1 MKKKYGAKLASRVR
15 DEIMAST
22 RKSRSAARN
31 RRHTRV
37 RLAIMGTPERPRLS
51 VFRSLSGI
59 YAQVIDDIAGNTMV
73 SASTIDP
80 AIREQAKG
88 LRQADKARLVGK
100 TLAER
105 AIEKGIRVVSFD
117 RGGYKYIGRV
127 KALAEGARE
136 GGLKF

>member
-1 MKKKYGAKLASRVR
+1 MVSNQK
-15 DEIMAST
+15 T
-22 RKSRSAARN
+22 RSAARN

-37 RLAIMGTPERPRLS
+37 RQAVFGTPDRPRLC
-51 VFRSLSGI
+51 VFRSLTGI
-59 YAQVIDDIAGNTMV
+59 YAQVIDDVAGNTLV
-73 SASTIDP
+73 SASTVDP
-80 AIREQAKG
+80 TLREQVKG
-88 LRQADKARLVGK
+88 LKQAEKAHLVGK

-105 AIEKGIRVVSFD
+105 ALGKGIQAVAFD

>member
-1 MKKKYGAKLASRVR
+1 
-15 DEIMAST
+15 MASNQKT
-22 RKSRSAARN
+22 RSAARN

-37 RLAIMGTPERPRLS
+37 RQSVFGTPERPRLS
-51 VFRSLSGI
+51 VFRSLNGI
-59 YAQVIDDIAGNTMV
+59 YAQVIDDVAGNTLA

-80 AIREQAKG
+80 ALREQVKG
-88 LRQADKARLVGK
+88 LKQAEKARLVGK

-105 AIEKGIRVVSFD
+105 AVNKGIQVVAFD

>member
-1 MKKKYGAKLASRVR
+1 
-15 DEIMAST
+15 MAST
-22 RKSRSAARN
+22 QKTRSAARN

-37 RLAIMGTPERPRLS
+37 RKNIIGTPERPRLC
-51 VFRSLSGI
+51 VFRSLTGI
-59 YAQVIDDIAGNTMV
+59 YGQVIDDKAGHTLV
-73 SASTIDP
+73 SASTLDP
-80 AIREQAKG
+80 AIREQAKN
-88 LRQADKARLVGK
+88 LKQAEKAHLVGK

-105 AIEKGIRVVSFD
+105 ALSKGIQVVSFD

>member
-1 MKKKYGAKLASRVR
+1 
-15 DEIMAST
+15 MAISQKT
-22 RKSRSAARN
+22 RSAARN

-37 RLAIMGTPERPRLS
+37 RQNIFGTPDRPRLN

-59 YAQVIDDIAGNTMV
+59 YAQVIDDIAGNTIV
-73 SASTIDP
+73 SASTLDP
-80 AIREQAKG
+80 AIREQLAG
-88 LRQADKARLVGK
+88 LKQAEKARLVGK

-105 AIEKGIRVVSFD
+105 ALNKGVKVVSFD
-117 RGGYKYIGRV
+117 RGGYRYIGRV

>member
-1 MKKKYGAKLASRVR
+1 
-15 DEIMAST
+15 MASN
-22 RKSRSAARN
+22 RKTRSAARQ
-31 RRHTRV
+31 RRHSSV
-37 RLAIMGTPERPRLS
+37 RQNIYGTPSRPRLS

-59 YAQVIDDIAGNTMV
+59 YAQVIDDIAGNTLV

-80 AIREQAKG
+80 ALREQVKG
-88 LRQADKARLVGK
+88 LKQAEKAKLVGK

-105 AIEKGIRVVSFD
+105 ALNKGIQVVSFD
-117 RGGYKYIGRV
+117 RGGYKYMGRV

>member
-1 MKKKYGAKLASRVR
+1 
-15 DEIMAST
+15 MASN
-22 RKSRSAARN
+22 RKSRSTARD

-37 RLAIMGTPERPRLS
+37 RQSISGTPERPRLC
-51 VFRSLSGI
+51 VFRSLNGI
-59 YAQVIDDIAGNTMV
+59 YAQVIDDIAGNTLV

-80 AIREQAKG
+80 ALREQVKG
-88 LRQADKARLVGK
+88 LKQAEKAHLVGK

-105 AIEKGIRVVSFD
+105 ALGKGIQSVSFD
-117 RGGYKYIGRV
+117 RGGYKYMGRV

>member
-1 MKKKYGAKLASRVR
+1 
-15 DEIMAST
+15 MASNQKT
-22 RKSRSAARN
+22 RSAARN
-31 RRHTRV
+31 RRHIRV
-37 RLAIMGTPERPRLS
+37 RQDVFGTPQRPRLC
-51 VFRSLSGI
+51 VFRSLAGI
-59 YAQVIDDIAGNTMV
+59 YAQVIDDVAGNTLV

-80 AIREQAKG
+80 ALREQVKG
-88 LRQADKARLVGK
+88 LKQAEKARLVGK

-105 AIEKGIRVVSFD
+105 ALGKGIHEVSFD

>member
-1 MKKKYGAKLASRVR
+1 
-15 DEIMAST
+15 MASNQKT
-22 RKSRSAARN
+22 RSAARD

-37 RLAIMGTPERPRLS
+37 RQSIFGTPERPRLS

-59 YAQVIDDIAGNTMV
+59 YAQVIDDVAGNTLA

-80 AIREQAKG
+80 ALREQVKG
-88 LRQADKARLVGK
+88 LKQAEKARLVGK

-105 AIEKGIRVVSFD
+105 ALGKGIQVVSFD

>member
-1 MKKKYGAKLASRVR
+1 
-15 DEIMAST
+15 MARSQKT
-22 RKSRSAARN
+22 RSAARN

-37 RLAIMGTPERPRLS
+37 RQNIFGTPARPRLC

-59 YAQVIDDIAGNTMV
+59 YAQVIDDVAGNTIV
-73 SASTIDP
+73 SASTLDN
-80 AIREQAKG
+80 AIREQLGNLK
-88 LRQADKARLVGK
+88 QAEKARLVGK

-105 AIEKGIRVVSFD
+105 ALNKGIEVVSFD
-117 RGGYKYIGRV
+117 RGGYKYSGRV

>member
-1 MKKKYGAKLASRVR
+1 
-15 DEIMAST
+15 MASNRRT
-22 RKSRSAARN
+22 RSAARA
-31 RRHTRV
+31 RRHSSV
-37 RLAIMGTPERPRLS
+37 RQNISGTPSRPRLS

-59 YAQVIDDIAGNTMV
+59 YAQVIDDIAGNTLV

-80 AIREQAKG
+80 GLREQVKG
-88 LRQADKARLVGK
+88 LKQAEKAHLVGK

-105 AIEKGIRVVSFD
+105 ALSKGIQVVSFD
-117 RGGYKYIGRV
+117 RGGYKYMGRV

>member
-1 MKKKYGAKLASRVR
+1 
-15 DEIMAST
+15 MAGT
-22 RKSRSAARN
+22 YKSRAAARD

-37 RLAIMGTPERPRLS
+37 RQTVAGTASRPRLS

-59 YAQVIDDIAGNTMV
+59 YAQVIDDIAGNTLV

-88 LRQADKARLVGK
+88 MKQADKARLVGK

-105 AIEKGIRVVSFD
+105 ALGKGIEVVSFD

-136 GGLKF
+136 GGLEF

>member
-1 MKKKYGAKLASRVR
+1 MAGNKK
-15 DEIMAST
+15 T
-22 RKSRSAARN
+22 RSAARD

-37 RLAIMGTPERPRLS
+37 RQKVFGTASRPRLC
-51 VFRSLSGI
+51 VFRSLVGI
-59 YAQVIDDIAGNTMV
+59 YAQVIDDVAGNTLV

-80 AIREQAKG
+80 AIREQVKS
-88 LRQADKARLVGK
+88 LKQAEKAHLVGK

-105 AIEKGIRVVSFD
+105 ALSKGIQVVAFD
-117 RGGYKYIGRV
+117 RGGYKYMGRV

>member
-1 MKKKYGAKLASRVR
+1 
-15 DEIMAST
+15 MAINNKT
-22 RKSRSAARN
+22 RSAARN

-37 RLAIMGTPERPRLS
+37 RQDVFGTPARPRLS
-51 VFRSLSGI
+51 VFRSLNGI
-59 YAQVIDDIAGNTMV
+59 YAQVIDDIGGNTLV

-80 AIREQAKG
+80 AIREQVKG
-88 LRQADKARLVGK
+88 LKQAERAHLVGK

-105 AIEKGIRVVSFD
+105 ALGKGIQMVSFD
-117 RGGYKYIGRV
+117 RGGYKYMGRV

>member
-1 MKKKYGAKLASRVR
+1 
-15 DEIMAST
+15 MAGTHKT
-22 RKSRSAARN
+22 RSEARN

-37 RLAIMGTPERPRLS
+37 RQAIYGTPERPRLS

-59 YAQVIDDIAGNTMV
+59 YAQVIDDVAGNTLV

-80 AIREQAKG
+80 ALREQVKG
-88 LRQADKARLVGK
+88 LKQAEKARLVGK

-105 AIEKGIRVVSFD
+105 ALGKGIQMVSFD